1 MSKPLISI
9 PVGVVV
15 ERLKAQ
21 SQWID
26 YIWRPANVLEGTP
39 EIAPW
44 TLLEGNSDRALFYAG
59 VGTIHLYP
67 SDARN
72 YRENLLT
79 GYPKI
84 WIVLRPTGV
93 EPALELAMVTAD
105 PFEGEGMTESA
116 SDLIEPVPMPESI
129 RSVLASFVEEHF
141 VDEPFFKRKRDRADP
156 EALGKRPG
164 GIAEKKS

>member
-59 VGTIHLYP
+59 VGTIH
-67 SDARN
+67 
-72 YRENLLT
+72 LLT